1 MTASFETI
9 DLTIDN
15 LTENLAH
22 ASLDLIDGAE
32 VVRVVKDKS
41 VEAFDEATFARINN
55 VHFHNGMIKVKVL
68 SRLLPDAPDFSRGF
82 IGIAFRINDDN
93 DQFEGL
99 YIRPTNGRSDDQ
111 SRRNSATQYFSY
123 PDYKFDRFRAEAPKQ
138 YESYAD
144 MGLDEWIDLTIEV
157 KGESAKFFVNQAV
170 HPVLIVNDLKLGPNA
185 EGGIS
190 LWVDVGAEG
199 FFKDLQIQYDV

>member
-1 MTASFETI
+1 MSEQFETV
-9 DLTIDN
+9 DLTIDD

-41 VEAFDEATFARINN
+41 VEAFDEATFARIND
-55 VHFHNGMIKVKVL
+55 VHFHNGVIKVKVL

-82 IGIAFRINDDN
+82 IGIAFRINDSN

-99 YIRPTNGRSDDQ
+99 YIRPTNGRCDDQ

-123 PDYKFDRFRAEAPKQ
+123 PDYKFDRFRAENPKK

-144 MGLDEWIDLTIEV
+144 MGLDEWIDLKIEV
-157 KGESAKFFVNQAV
+157 DEDHAKFFVNQAEQ
-170 HPVLIVNDLKLGPNA
+170 PVLIVNDLKLGPNA
-185 EGGIS
+185 EGGVG

-199 FFKDLQIQYDV
+199 FFKDLQIEHYY